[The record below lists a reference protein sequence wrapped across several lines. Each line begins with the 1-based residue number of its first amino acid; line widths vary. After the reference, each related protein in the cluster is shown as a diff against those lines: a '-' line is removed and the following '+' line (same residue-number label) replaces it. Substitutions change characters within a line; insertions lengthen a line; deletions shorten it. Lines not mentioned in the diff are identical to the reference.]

1 MTFKRF
7 SLILFPGLISLAT
20 LFPPLAFA
28 QNSDTPSPKPAFSLS
43 PMLEKVTPAIVK
55 LTIAKA
61 NVSEPFQ
68 TDNKPQ
74 SNKQEVGLGSGVIVD
89 ADHGIIVTNAH
100 VVSRSQVILVT
111 LKNGRSYIGNL
122 LGEDD
127 GFDIAVVKINA
138 KGLTSIPFGDSDQL
152 QVGDFVAAIG
162 SPFGLTQTVTSG
174 VISALNRSEP
184 KIEGYQSFIQTDTS
198 INPGNSG
205 GALVNMK
212 GEFIGMNTALVS
224 PLVGNVG
231 IGFAIPSNMVK
242 SVAQQLTQYGNVS
255 RGMLGVIAQNITP
268 SLADALNLKSD
279 RGAVVTQIIPN
290 SPAEKAGL
298 KISDIIVN
306 LDGKNIRSSEQ
317 LRNSLAMM
325 RPGTNI
331 TLDILR
337 QGKSMTINSV
347 VADPKKISKQ
357 QELPFIGGMALQNFN
372 ELESDGTYLQGV
384 QVTGMSDVS
393 AAALAG
399 IEPGDVIIK
408 ANQEPVSTINDL
420 KNIASKTSKQLL
432 LQISRNNTGLFLVID
447 KSED

>member
-1 MTFKRF
+1 MMKLKSFM
-7 SLILFPGLISLAT
+7 ISLGFIWVLVLPA
-20 LFPPLAFA
+20 LSFGKNADPSSKPP
-28 QNSDTPSPKPAFSLS
+28 FSLS
-43 PMLEKVTPAIVK
+43 PMLEKVTPAVVK

-61 NVSEPFQ
+61 NVAEPFQ
-68 TDNKPQ
+68 TSKAP

-89 ADHGIIVTNAH
+89 AAQGIIVTNAH
-100 VVSRSQVILVT
+100 VVSRSQIIVVT
-111 LKNGRSYIGNL
+111 LKNGRSYIGTL
-122 LGEDD
+122 IGEDD
-127 GFDIAVVKINA
+127 GFDIGVVKINA

-162 SPFGLTQTVTSG
+162 SPFGLSQTVTSG
-174 VISALNRSEP
+174 VISAINRSEP
-184 KIEGYQSFIQTDTS
+184 KIEGYQSFIQTDTP

-242 SVAQQLTQYGNVS
+242 SVAQQLVQYGNVS

-268 SLADALNLKSD
+268 SLADALHLKSD
-279 RGAVVTQIIPN
+279 HGAVVTQTIPN
-290 SPAEKAGL
+290 SPADKSGL
-298 KISDIIVN
+298 KIADIILS
-306 LDGKNIRSSEQ
+306 LDGKSISSSEQ

-325 RPGTNI
+325 RPGTNV
-331 TLDILR
+331 TFDILR
-337 QGKSMTINSV
+337 NGKSMTINAATV
-347 VADPKKISKQ
+347 DPNKLSRQ
-357 QELPFIGGMALQNFN
+357 QELPFIGGMSLQNFN
-372 ELESDGTYLQGV
+372 ELEGDGTALQGV
-384 QVTGMSDVS
+384 QVTGMSDIS

-408 ANQEPVSTINDL
+408 ANQQPITSINEL
-420 KNIASKTSKQLL
+420 KNIALKTNRQLL

-447 KSED
+447 KDDQ